1 VRKLDMNIIV
11 GGGKYGCHAIEF
23 LRQKGKGFVVVDIDR
38 NCLAV
43 KRFRIKAS
51 ADTNISEGEHFV
63 HGDLS
68 TVSELIEKLK
78 PEYVFPTAPVH
89 IAADLA
95 QIKFDLQ
102 PWLEAVNAILPWLP
116 EAVILQAGRGKV
128 FVSYNR
134 DKECLEKCAM
144 PEVCPTTKIRKPC
157 TMTKLMRFASPDA
170 FIIESRVMAPGLGAL
185 KGSELAE
192 FFGWAENKEKF
203 VVGTACNCHGVFSAF
218 QKK

>member
-1 VRKLDMNIIV
+1 MNIIV
-11 GGGKYGCHAIEF
+11 GGGKYGCHAIEY

-43 KRFRIKAS
+43 KKFGLKAS
-51 ADTNISEGEHFV
+51 AGTNMSEGEHFV
-63 HGDLS
+63 QGDLA
-68 TVSELIEKLK
+68 TVSELIETLK
-78 PEYVFPTAPVH
+78 PEHVFPTAPVH

-95 QIKFDLQ
+95 QIKFGLQ
-102 PWLEAVNAILPWLP
+102 PWFEAVNAILPWLP
-116 EAVILQAGRGKV
+116 EAVILHAGKGKV

-134 DKECLEKCAM
+134 DKECLEKCVM

-157 TMTKLMRFASPDA
+157 TMTKLMKFASPDA

-203 VVGTACNCHGVFSAF
+203 VVGTACDCHGVFSAF